1 MIWSS
6 HRGELVKISPSYYY
20 EVFIC
25 EFSWNEVVSLG
36 IGVVLHDPVK
46 RKKSFV
52 VELNW
57 YKECI

>member
-6 HRGELVKISPSYYY
+6 HRGELVEISPSYYY

-36 IGVVLHDPVK
+36 IGVVLNDPVK

-52 VELNW
+52 V
-57 YKECI
+57 

>member
-6 HRGELVKISPSYYY
+6 HRGELVEISPYYYY

-36 IGVVLHDPVK
+36 IGVVLHDTVK

-52 VELNW
+52 V
-57 YKECI
+57 

>member
-6 HRGELVKISPSYYY
+6 HKGELVEISPSYYY

-52 VELNW
+52 V
-57 YKECI
+57 

>member
-6 HRGELVKISPSYYY
+6 HRGELVEISPSYYY

-46 RKKSFV
+46 CKKVLLF
-52 VELNW
+52 N
-57 YKECI
+57 